1 MKKVQE
7 FKKDTYK
14 KLPDL
19 ITVGQAAD
27 LIGVHPNTI
36 RRWAK
41 ESRIHSTRVGSRKD
55 RRFDKNELLKETL
68 NIKVI
73 DGKKE
78 AYTKYYKYLK
88 DLFKKAI
95 KKNPV
100 QSLYAVLNVTG
111 MHYGHWDPTEEL
123 YDFFDDFNEL
133 LEEATKNQNNLKRQ
147 YRIALVMYCH
157 VLEMS
162 LPWQIIA
169 NILLVINGKE
179 YRIDPFFELRRKRK
193 SILGYI
199 PPSANQKV
207 KHLKELAVTSKETQ
221 LIKYIQ
227 VFYNEKVRNAFY
239 HSDYCL
245 TNLEF
250 RYTDNGIWSS
260 LSLDDLDSII
270 TKCFAFY
277 EAFFHAHAWAKV
289 FFKESKTYHKWPN
302 YEVFEILKNDKE
314 IYGFK
319 VHFSNGQVAK
329 FSREPEKVEA
339 INLHFEKDGTIN
351 FFAGNL
357 DKLKPIWLVDGKP
370 FKENKN

>member
-1 MKKVQE
+1 MKKVQQL
-7 FKKDTYK
+7 KKEVYK

-19 ITVGQAAD
+19 ITVGQAAG

-41 ESRIHSTRVGSRKD
+41 ENRIHSTRVGSRKD
-55 RRFDKNELLKETL
+55 RRFDKNELLKEAL

-78 AYTKYYKYLK
+78 AYTKYYKHLK
-88 DLFKKAI
+88 GLFKKAI

-100 QSLYAVLNVTG
+100 QFLYTVLNVTG
-111 MHYGHWDPTEEL
+111 IHYGHWNPTEEL

-133 LEEATKNQNNLKRQ
+133 LEEAIKNQNNLKRQ

-157 VLEMS
+157 ALEMS
-162 LPWQIIA
+162 LPWQMLA
-169 NILLVINGKE
+169 NTLLVISGKE

-193 SILGYI
+193 ATLGYVS
-199 PPSANQKV
+199 PSANQKV
-207 KHLKELAVTSKETQ
+207 KHLKELAAFSKETQ
-221 LIKYIQ
+221 LIKHIQ
-227 VFYNEKVRNAFY
+227 DFYNDNVRNAFY
-239 HSDYCL
+239 HSNYCL
-245 TNLEF
+245 TDSEF
-250 RYTDNGIWSS
+250 RYTDNGIWTS

-289 FFKESKTYHKWPN
+289 FFKEVKAYHKWPN
-302 YEVFEILKNDKE
+302 YEVFEILKNNKE
-314 IYGFK
+314 VYGFK

-329 FSREPEKVEA
+329 FSREPERVEA
-339 INLHFEKDGTIN
+339 TNLHFEKDGTIN

-357 DKLKPIWLVDGKP
+357 DDLKRAWLVNGKT
-370 FKENKN
+370 FNEK